1 MRAAGTAGRPADQQG
16 RPALTRRIAVT
27 GASGNVGTA
36 LLGALAHADAEVVGI
51 ARRQPSSKDVYRRV
65 EWHQLDVAEDDAG
78 AKLYKI
84 FRDVDCVVHL
94 AWGFQ
99 PTRNARY
106 LYQVGVSG
114 TSAVLAGAHRA
125 GVSHLVH
132 MSSLGTYAPGRYGQK
147 VDESWS
153 TAGLRTS
160 TYSRAKAAAEQLL
173 DEYEATRTDGVGIT
187 RLRPGLILQRN
198 AAAGLRRY
206 TLPAYISPSWLRRLP
221 LLPLDRS
228 LVVSMIH
235 ADDVADACVRAIER
249 RALGPF
255 NLAAEPPVTRDDIA
269 AALGAMPVHV
279 PAGLLGPLVQASW
292 RARLQPI
299 DRGWFDMAFAAP
311 LLSTERARRELDWS
325 PQWSALEAFADLVDG
340 LLHDKGKAS
349 PVLWPR
355 SLRTALMRD
364 VSHGPVTTRRVP

>member
-1 MRAAGTAGRPADQQG
+1 M
-16 RPALTRRIAVT
+16 TRRIAVT

-36 LLGALAHADAEVVGI
+36 LLRAVTEADYEVVGI
-51 ARRQPSSKDVYRRV
+51 ARRQASPQDVYRHV
-65 EWHQLDVAEDDAG
+65 EWHQLDVADNDAE
-78 AKLYKI
+78 AKLRNI

-106 LYQVGVSG
+106 LYEVGIRG
-114 TSAVLAGAHRA
+114 TSAVLGAADGA
-125 GVSHLVH
+125 GVPHLVH
-132 MSSLGTYAPGRYGQK
+132 MSSLGAYAPGRYGEK

-153 TAGLRTS
+153 TAGLCTS
-160 TYSRAKAAAEQLL
+160 TYSRAKSAAENLL
-173 DEYEATRTDGVGIT
+173 DDYEATHTDGVGIT

-206 TLPAYISPSWLRRLP
+206 TLPAYIDPGWLRWLP
-221 LLPLDRS
+221 VLPLDRS
-228 LVVSMIH
+228 FKVSMVR

-269 AALGAMPVHV
+269 DALGAKAIHV
-279 PAGLLGPLVQASW
+279 PAGLLGPLVQATW

-299 DRGWFDMAFAAP
+299 DRGWLDMAFSAP
-311 LLSTERARRELDWS
+311 LLATDRARQELGWTPRWS
-325 PQWSALEAFADLVDG
+325 SLDAFADLIDG
-340 LLHDKGKAS
+340 LLHDKGMPS

-364 VSHGPVTTRRVP
+364 VSHGPVTTRPVP

>member
-1 MRAAGTAGRPADQQG
+1 M
-16 RPALTRRIAVT
+16 TRRIAVT

-36 LLGALAHADAEVVGI
+36 LLRAVTEADYEVVGI
-51 ARRQPSSKDVYRRV
+51 ARRQASPQDVYRHV
-65 EWHQLDVAEDDAG
+65 EWHQLDVADNDAE
-78 AKLYKI
+78 AKLRNI

-106 LYQVGVSG
+106 LYEVGIRG
-114 TSAVLAGAHRA
+114 TSAVLGAADGA
-125 GVSHLVH
+125 GVPHLVH
-132 MSSLGTYAPGRYGQK
+132 MSSLGAYAPGRYGEK

-153 TAGLRTS
+153 TAGLCTS
-160 TYSRAKAAAEQLL
+160 TYSRAKSAAENLL
-173 DEYEATRTDGVGIT
+173 DDYEATHTDGVGIT

-206 TLPAYISPSWLRRLP
+206 TLPAYIDPGWLRWLP
-221 LLPLDRS
+221 VLPLDRS
-228 LVVSMIH
+228 FKVSMVH

-269 AALGAMPVHV
+269 DALGAKAIHV
-279 PAGLLGPLVQASW
+279 PAGLLGPLVQATW

-299 DRGWFDMAFAAP
+299 DRGWLDMAFSAP
-311 LLSTERARRELDWS
+311 LLATDRARQELGWTPRWS
-325 PQWSALEAFADLVDG
+325 SLDAFADLIDG
-340 LLHDKGKAS
+340 LLHDKGMPS

-364 VSHGPVTTRRVP
+364 VSHGPVTTRPVP

>member
-1 MRAAGTAGRPADQQG
+1 M
-16 RPALTRRIAVT
+16 TRRIAVT
-27 GASGNVGTA
+27 GTSGNVGTA
-36 LLGALAHADAEVVGI
+36 LLRAVTEADYEVVGI
-51 ARRQPSSKDVYRRV
+51 ARRQASPQDVYRHV
-65 EWHQLDVAEDDAG
+65 EWHQLDVADNDAE
-78 AKLYKI
+78 AKLRNI

-106 LYQVGVSG
+106 LYEVGIRG
-114 TSAVLAGAHRA
+114 TSAVLGAADGA
-125 GVSHLVH
+125 GVPHLVH
-132 MSSLGTYAPGRYGQK
+132 MSSLGAYAPGRYGEK

-153 TAGLRTS
+153 TAGLCAS
-160 TYSRAKAAAEQLL
+160 TYSRAKSAAENLL
-173 DEYEATRTDGVGIT
+173 DDYEATHTDGVGIT

-206 TLPAYISPSWLRRLP
+206 TLPAYIDPGWLRWLP
-221 LLPLDRS
+221 VLPLDRS
-228 LVVSMIH
+228 FKVSMVH

-269 AALGAMPVHV
+269 DALGAKAIHV
-279 PAGLLGPLVQASW
+279 PAGLLGPLVQATW

-299 DRGWFDMAFAAP
+299 DRGWLDMAFSAP
-311 LLSTERARRELDWS
+311 LLATDRARQELGWTPRWS
-325 PQWSALEAFADLVDG
+325 SLDAFADLIDG
-340 LLHDKGKAS
+340 LLHDKGMPS

-364 VSHGPVTTRRVP
+364 VSHGPVTTRPVP

>member
-1 MRAAGTAGRPADQQG
+1 V
-16 RPALTRRIAVT
+16 TRRIAVT

-36 LLGALAHADAEVVGI
+36 LLRAVTEADYEVVGI
-51 ARRQPSSKDVYRRV
+51 ARRQPLPQDVYRHV
-65 EWHQLDVAEDDAG
+65 EWHQLDVADNDAE
-78 AKLYKI
+78 AKLRNI

-106 LYQVGVSG
+106 LYEVGIRG
-114 TSAVLAGAHRA
+114 TSAVLGAADGA
-125 GVSHLVH
+125 GVPHLVH
-132 MSSLGTYAPGRYGQK
+132 MSSLGAYAPGRYGEK

-153 TAGLRTS
+153 TAGLCTS
-160 TYSRAKAAAEQLL
+160 TYSRAKSAAENLL
-173 DEYEATRTDGVGIT
+173 DDYEATHTDGVGIL

-206 TLPAYISPSWLRRLP
+206 TLPAYIDPGWLRWLP
-221 LLPLDRS
+221 VLPLDRS
-228 LVVSMIH
+228 FKVSMVH

-255 NLAAEPPVTRDDIA
+255 NLAAEPAVTRDDIA
-269 AALGAMPVHV
+269 DALGAKAIHV
-279 PAGLLGPLVQASW
+279 PAGLLGPLVQATW

-299 DRGWFDMAFAAP
+299 DRGWLDMAFSAP
-311 LLSTERARRELDWS
+311 LLATERARQELGWTPRWS
-325 PQWSALEAFADLVDG
+325 SLDAFADLIDG
-340 LLHDKGKAS
+340 LLHDKGMPS

-364 VSHGPVTTRRVP
+364 VSHGPVTTRPVP

>member
-1 MRAAGTAGRPADQQG
+1 M
-16 RPALTRRIAVT
+16 TRRIAVT

-36 LLGALAHADAEVVGI
+36 LLRAVTDADYEVVGI
-51 ARRQPSSKDVYRRV
+51 ARRQPSPQDVYRHV
-65 EWHQLDVAEDDAG
+65 ELHQLDVADNDAE
-78 AKLYKI
+78 AKLRNI

-106 LYQVGVSG
+106 LYEVGIRG
-114 TSAVLAGAHRA
+114 TSAVLGAAHGA
-125 GVSHLVH
+125 GVGHLVH
-132 MSSLGTYAPGRYGQK
+132 MSSLGAYAPGRYGEK

-153 TAGLRTS
+153 TAGLCTS
-160 TYSRAKAAAEQLL
+160 TYSRAKSAAENLL
-173 DEYEATRTDGVGIT
+173 DDYEATHTDGVGIT

-206 TLPAYISPSWLRRLP
+206 TLPAYIDPGWLRWLP
-221 LLPLDRS
+221 VLPLDRS
-228 LVVSMIH
+228 FKVSMVH

-255 NLAAEPPVTRDDIA
+255 NLAAEPAVTRDDIA
-269 AALGAMPVHV
+269 DALGAKAIDV
-279 PAGLLGPLVQASW
+279 PAGLLGPLVQATW

-299 DRGWFDMAFAAP
+299 DRGWLDMAFSAP
-311 LLSTERARRELDWS
+311 LLATERARQELGWTPRWS
-325 PQWSALEAFADLVDG
+325 SLDAFADLIDG
-340 LLHDKGKAS
+340 LLHDKGMPS

-364 VSHGPVTTRRVP
+364 VSHGPVTTRPVP

>member
-1 MRAAGTAGRPADQQG
+1 M
-16 RPALTRRIAVT
+16 TRRIAVT

-36 LLGALAHADAEVVGI
+36 LLRAVADADYEVVGI
-51 ARRQPSSKDVYRRV
+51 ARRQPSPQDVYRHV
-65 EWHQLDVAEDDAG
+65 EWHQLDVADNDAE
-78 AKLYKI
+78 AKLRNI

-106 LYQVGVSG
+106 LYEVGLRG
-114 TSAVLAGAHRA
+114 TSAVLGAAHGA
-125 GVSHLVH
+125 GVPHLVH
-132 MSSLGTYAPGRYGQK
+132 MSSLGAYAPGRYGEK

-153 TAGLRTS
+153 TAGLCTS
-160 TYSRAKAAAEQLL
+160 TYSRAKSAAENLL
-173 DEYEATRTDGVGIT
+173 DDYEATHTDGVGIT

-206 TLPAYISPSWLRRLP
+206 TLPAYIDPGWLRWLP
-221 LLPLDRS
+221 VLPLDRS
-228 LVVSMIH
+228 FKVSMVH

-269 AALGAMPVHV
+269 DALGAKAIHV
-279 PAGLLGPLVQASW
+279 PAGLLGPLVQATW

-299 DRGWFDMAFAAP
+299 DRGWLDMAFSAP
-311 LLSTERARRELDWS
+311 LLATERARQELGWTPRWS
-325 PQWSALEAFADLVDG
+325 SLDAFADLIDG
-340 LLHDKGKAS
+340 LLHDKGMPS

-364 VSHGPVTTRRVP
+364 VSHGPVTTRPVP

>member
-1 MRAAGTAGRPADQQG
+1 MSK
-16 RPALTRRIAVT
+16 RIAIT

-36 LLGALAHADAEVVGI
+36 LLRTIADAGVVYDIVGI
-51 ARRQPSSKDVYRRV
+51 ARRQPVAEDVYGSA
-65 EWHQLDVAEDDAG
+65 EWHQLDVAEDGAE
-78 AKLYKI
+78 AKLNGI

-106 LYQVGVSG
+106 LSEVGVRG
-114 TSAVLAGAHRA
+114 TAAVLAAAHSA

-132 MSSLGTYAPGRYGQK
+132 MSSLGTYAPGRYGEK

-153 TAGLRTS
+153 TDGLDS
-160 TYSRAKAAAEQLL
+160 SIYSRTKSAAEKLL
-173 DEYEATRTDGVGIT
+173 DDYEATHTDGVGIT
-187 RLRPGLILQRN
+187 RLRPGLIVQRD

-206 TLPAYISPSWLRRLP
+206 TLPAYIDPGWLRWLP
-221 LLPLDRS
+221 VLPMDRS

-235 ADDVADACVRAIER
+235 ADDVADACVKAIER

-269 AALGAMPVHV
+269 RTLRAKAIHV
-279 PAGLLGPLVQASW
+279 PASLLGPLVQASW

-299 DRGWFDMAFAAP
+299 DRGWFDMAFSAP
-311 LLSTERARRELDWS
+311 LLNSDRARTELEWS
-325 PQWSALEAFADLVDG
+325 PRWSSLEAFADLVDG
-340 LLHDKGKAS
+340 LLHDKGMPS

-364 VSHGPVTTRRVP
+364 VSHGPITTRRVP

>member
-1 MRAAGTAGRPADQQG
+1 M
-16 RPALTRRIAVT
+16 TRRIAVT

-36 LLGALAHADAEVVGI
+36 LLRAVTEADYEVVGI
-51 ARRQPSSKDVYRRV
+51 ARRQPLPQDVYRHV
-65 EWHQLDVAEDDAG
+65 EWHQLDVADNDAE
-78 AKLYKI
+78 AKLRNI

-106 LYQVGVSG
+106 LYEVGIRG
-114 TSAVLAGAHRA
+114 TSAVLGAADGA
-125 GVSHLVH
+125 GVPHLVH
-132 MSSLGTYAPGRYGQK
+132 MSSLGAYAPGRYGEK

-153 TAGLRTS
+153 TAGLCTS
-160 TYSRAKAAAEQLL
+160 TYSRAKSAAENLL
-173 DEYEATRTDGVGIT
+173 DDYEATHTDGVGIL

-206 TLPAYISPSWLRRLP
+206 TLPAYIDPGWLRWLP
-221 LLPLDRS
+221 VLPLDRS
-228 LVVSMIH
+228 FKVSMVH

-255 NLAAEPPVTRDDIA
+255 NLAAEPAVTRDDIA
-269 AALGAMPVHV
+269 DALGAKAIHV
-279 PAGLLGPLVQASW
+279 PAGLLGPLVQATW

-299 DRGWFDMAFAAP
+299 DRGWLDMAFSAP
-311 LLSTERARRELDWS
+311 LLATERARQELGWTPRWS
-325 PQWSALEAFADLVDG
+325 SLDAFADLIDG
-340 LLHDKGKAS
+340 LLHDKGMPS

-364 VSHGPVTTRRVP
+364 VSHGPVTTRPVP

>member
-1 MRAAGTAGRPADQQG
+1 M
-16 RPALTRRIAVT
+16 TRRIAVT

-36 LLGALAHADAEVVGI
+36 LLRAVADADYEVVGI
-51 ARRQPSSKDVYRRV
+51 ARRQASPQDVYRHV
-65 EWHQLDVAEDDAG
+65 EWHQLDVADNDAE
-78 AKLYKI
+78 AKLRNI

-106 LYQVGVSG
+106 LYEVGIRG
-114 TSAVLAGAHRA
+114 TSAVLGAADGA
-125 GVSHLVH
+125 GVPHMVH
-132 MSSLGTYAPGRYGQK
+132 MSSLGAYAPGRYGEK

-153 TAGLRTS
+153 TAGLCTS
-160 TYSRAKAAAEQLL
+160 TYSRAKSAAENLL
-173 DEYEATRTDGVGIT
+173 DDYEATHTDGVGIT

-206 TLPAYISPSWLRRLP
+206 TLPAYIDPGWLRWLP
-221 LLPLDRS
+221 VLPLDRS
-228 LVVSMIH
+228 FKVSMVH

-255 NLAAEPPVTRDDIA
+255 NLAAEPAVTRDDIA
-269 AALGAMPVHV
+269 DALGAKAIHV
-279 PAGLLGPLVQASW
+279 PAGLLGPLVQATW

-299 DRGWFDMAFAAP
+299 DRGWLDMAFSAP
-311 LLSTERARRELDWS
+311 LLATDRARQELGWTPRWS
-325 PQWSALEAFADLVDG
+325 SLDAFADLIDG
-340 LLHDKGKAS
+340 LLHDKGMPS

-364 VSHGPVTTRRVP
+364 VSHGPVTTRPVP